1 MDSARLTAVMENTYI
16 PSDKKSKSDAVPA
29 HHPSLIMLDKQT
41 DTTHH
46 LKCGC
51 CGGACISENAWWE
64 KKKGSQK
71 SQDEQDRPAYRRG
84 SSSSSISTVSS
95 YSSSSC

>member
-1 MDSARLTAVMENTYI
+1 MDSARLNAIIENTYI
-16 PSDKKSKSDAVPA
+16 PSGNNKKSDAVPA
-29 HHPSLIMLDKQT
+29 HHPSLIMLDNQT

-51 CGGACISENAWWE
+51 CGGACITENAWWD
-64 KKKGSQK
+64 KKKSVD
-71 SQDEQDRPAYRRG
+71 SEDTDRPSYRRG

-95 YSSSSC
+95 YSSSSGY